1 MLRLSRFFSFYFETG
16 VASLVGAGKKKGED
30 AYYTSPSVISV
41 ADGVG
46 GWTLSGVDP
55 SKYAW
60 ELMNYVKKEVEAAT
74 GRNVLE
80 ILSKSAEQCKEIGSS
95 TCILMILDPATGVAD
110 TINVGDS
117 GFYVYRKNDGK
128 LELVNKS
135 QEVLHGFNF
144 PFQLGTEGDQVT
156 TGDKKKVQLMKDD
169 WILSYSDGFSDN
181 LFEDHIRTL
190 LEKEILD
197 GLELNSIADNLAN
210 IAKKYSV
217 DDKYLSPFAK
227 AASVHYVQR
236 YLGGK
241 PDDIT
246 VVVAKVCESP

>member
-1 MLRLSRFFSFYFETG
+1 MLRLSRFFSFYLETG
-16 VASLVGAGKKKGED
+16 VASLIGAGKKKGED
-30 AYYTSPSVISV
+30 AYYTSQTVISV

-55 SKYAW
+55 SRYAW
-60 ELMNYVKKEVEAAT
+60 ELMNYVKKEAEAAPE
-74 GRNVLE
+74 RNAFE
-80 ILSKSAEQCKEIGSS
+80 ILNKSAEQCKEIGSS
-95 TCILMILDPATGVAD
+95 TCVLMVLDPVSGVAD

-117 GFYVYRKNDGK
+117 GFFVYRMINGK
-128 LELVNKS
+128 LELVVKS

-144 PFQLGTEGDQVT
+144 PFQLGTEGDQVS
-156 TGDKKKVQLMKDD
+156 TGDKKKVNLMKDD
-169 WILSYSDGFSDN
+169 WVLAYSDGFSDN
-181 LFEDHIRTL
+181 LFEDHIRNL
-190 LEKEILD
+190 LEKAISD
-197 GLELNSIADNLAN
+197 GVELNPMADSFAN
-210 IAKKYSV
+210 IAKKYST

-246 VVVAKVCESP
+246 VVVAKVCQSP

>member
-1 MLRLSRFFSFYFETG
+1 M
-16 VASLVGAGKKKGED
+16 GAGKKKGED

-80 ILSKSAEQCKEIGSS
+80 ILSKSAEQCKEIGPS

-117 GFYVYRKNDGK
+117 GFYVYRKTMG
-128 LELVNKS
+128 S
-135 QEVLHGFNF
+135 
-144 PFQLGTEGDQVT
+144 
-156 TGDKKKVQLMKDD
+156 
-169 WILSYSDGFSDN
+169 LS
-181 LFEDHIRTL
+181 L
-190 LEKEILD
+190 
-197 GLELNSIADNLAN
+197 
-210 IAKKYSV
+210 
-217 DDKYLSPFAK
+217 
-227 AASVHYVQR
+227 
-236 YLGGK
+236 
-241 PDDIT
+241 
-246 VVVAKVCESP
+246 

>member
-1 MLRLSRFFSFYFETG
+1 M
-16 VASLVGAGKKKGED
+16 
-30 AYYTSPSVISV
+30 
-41 ADGVG
+41 
-46 GWTLSGVDP
+46 
-55 SKYAW
+55 
-60 ELMNYVKKEVEAAT
+60 
-74 GRNVLE
+74 
-80 ILSKSAEQCKEIGSS
+80 
-95 TCILMILDPATGVAD
+95 
-110 TINVGDS
+110 
-117 GFYVYRKNDGK
+117 
-128 LELVNKS
+128 NKS